1 MLAPGD
7 VHVHLRL
14 AGGVA
19 VEGRHLRGLAE
30 VVGARAALG
39 VADDHVSPWHV
50 SGMKPEVLGPRHP
63 EGEVVVLARAVADQD
78 RKPPRG
84 QVVAGARRPAP
95 LSPPRAPPPPPRP
108 QGPRTPPP
116 PAHRP
121 PPPRPPP

>member
-14 AGGVA
+14 AAGVA

-84 QVVAGARRPAP
+84 QEVAGGGPRPPPAP
-95 LSPPRAPPPPPRP
+95 AAVPPPPPPPAGPRAPPPPAP
-108 QGPRTPPP
+108 
-116 PAHRP
+116 RP
-121 PPPRPPP
+121 PPPPPPP